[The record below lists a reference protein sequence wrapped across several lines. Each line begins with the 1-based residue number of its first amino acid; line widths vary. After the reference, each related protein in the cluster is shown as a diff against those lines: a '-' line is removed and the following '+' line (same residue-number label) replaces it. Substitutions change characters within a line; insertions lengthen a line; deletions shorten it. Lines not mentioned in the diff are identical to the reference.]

1 MDAENCDGTF
11 PYECSICS
19 IRFQLMNDAKFH
31 YENEHQNL
39 SKKIKAESE
48 GIATENNTNIDN
60 IVSDEAD
67 EIKTEPMGISNE
79 NKTDIDSIE
88 SDEATEIKTEPKE
101 ISTEY
106 NTDIDSVESD
116 EAAEIKT
123 EPEEI
128 STKSNTLVRFTEYI
142 DNIDGIETEET
153 AEIKTEPEGI
163 STENNRIVRFTE
175 YIDNIDGIESDEAEQ
190 MDTSCQDLINSSTPE
205 PDMDTSEGQTKIRE
219 NAAAQDKKKHE
230 CGVCGKLFKSKY
242 NLKFHMKK
250 SHEGSL
256 AQNTKQIGVVPEN
269 VDTEMLKS
277 ILRSTEI
284 NAGQKEKVNEE
295 KKHECSIC
303 LKSFKL
309 KYNLKFHFKRA
320 HEKRVHQI
328 RNFYTKIENLPKI
341 EKKSKSIFDTILSDG
356 NEDTSD
362 NNKENQSDDSKS
374 DTNENEAEETEQHMD
389 RPSWHFDVLPEP
401 NREEQHHEKTEN
413 FKCSLCSKSFQ
424 LDYYLKLHMEQVH
437 AGVKP
442 HGEYRIKKYEKSRP
456 IDDRKTSKQD
466 STQLYCPLCIK
477 PPFTK
482 QKYTKSGL
490 EKHIGTVHE
499 GVNAKLLS
507 NPIFQNVVSKE
518 NDSLKKNE
526 KNNSVRNPAR
536 AGTKTAQVVCRIC
549 KKTSIGE
556 KKPNKTRTW
565 DESTLKYTVCKVC
578 SIQRSSEKLEKL
590 RRNEKLEILRENALE
605 EKSSNVF
612 DFQEMP
618 DLPSLPDLPPLPPA
632 TEERPN
638 FSYRYFIFIFL

>member
-1 MDAENCDGTF
+1 
-11 PYECSICS
+11 
-19 IRFQLMNDAKFH
+19 MNDAKFH

-39 SKKIKAESE
+39 SKKIKAEPE
-48 GIATENNTNIDN
+48 GVATENNTSIDD
-60 IVSDEAD
+60 IASDEAA
-67 EIKTEPMGISNE
+67 EIKTEPMGISTE
-79 NKTDIDSIE
+79 NNTDIESIE

-101 ISTEY
+101 ISTEN
-106 NTDIDSVESD
+106 NTDIDSIESD

-128 STKSNTLVRFTEYI
+128 STRSNTLVRFTEYI
-142 DNIDGIETEET
+142 DNIDGIETEEA

-175 YIDNIDGIESDEAEQ
+175 YIDNIDGIESDEAEH
-190 MDTSCQDLINSSTPE
+190 MDTPCPDVINSSTPE

-250 SHEGSL
+250 AHEKIL

-341 EKKSKSIFDTILSDG
+341 EKKKSIFDTILSDG
-356 NEDTSD
+356 SD
-362 NNKENQSDDSKS
+362 NNKESQSDDSKS

-401 NREEQHHEKTEN
+401 NRKEQHHENTKK

-437 AGVKP
+437 AGEKP
-442 HGEYRIKKYEKSRP
+442 LGENRIKKYEKSRP

-466 STQLYCPLCIK
+466 LYCPLCIK

-490 EKHIGTVHE
+490 EKHIETFHE
-499 GVNAKLLS
+499 GVNPKLLS

-518 NDSLKKNE
+518 NDSLTKPE
-526 KNNSVRNPAR
+526 KMNSVRNPR

-549 KKTSIGE
+549 KKTSIDE
-556 KKPNKTRTW
+556 KKQYKTRTW
-565 DESTLKYTVCKVC
+565 DESTLKYTVCKKC
-578 SIQRSSEKLEKL
+578 SIQRSAEKLEKL
-590 RRNEKLEILRENALE
+590 RRAEKLEILRENALE

-632 TEERPN
+632 TAGERPN
-638 FSYRYFIFIFL
+638 FSYRYYIYFLFIVRKRRHYDASPKVLNVVLIFSFFVLGI